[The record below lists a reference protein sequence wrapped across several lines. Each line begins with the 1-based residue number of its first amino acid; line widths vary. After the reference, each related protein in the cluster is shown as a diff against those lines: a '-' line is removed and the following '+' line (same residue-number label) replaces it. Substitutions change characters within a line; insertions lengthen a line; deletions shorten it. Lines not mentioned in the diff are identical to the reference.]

1 MSMRTQTSTETSNNR
16 FWRLNPFNHIFW
28 GKGMKTKIE
37 TMEDLRIELA
47 KMGYSENAIQEIFKW
62 IPSTKK

>member
-1 MSMRTQTSTETSNNR
+1 MDKE
-16 FWRLNPFNHIFW
+16 
-28 GKGMKTKIE
+28 IE

-47 KMGYSENAIQEIFKW
+47 KMGYSEKTIKEIFKW

>member
-1 MSMRTQTSTETSNNR
+1 MWTQASTGTPNNQ

-28 GKGMKTKIE
+28 GKGMDKEIE

-47 KMGYSENAIQEIFKW
+47 KMGYSEKAIKEIFKW

>member
-1 MSMRTQTSTETSNNR
+1 MDKE
-16 FWRLNPFNHIFW
+16 
-28 GKGMKTKIE
+28 IE

-47 KMGYSENAIQEIFKW
+47 KMGYSEKAIQEIFKW